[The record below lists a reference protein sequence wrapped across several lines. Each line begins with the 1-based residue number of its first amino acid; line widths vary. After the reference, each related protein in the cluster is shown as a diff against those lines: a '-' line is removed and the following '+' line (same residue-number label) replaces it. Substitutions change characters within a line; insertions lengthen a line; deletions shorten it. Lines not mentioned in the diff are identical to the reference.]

1 MIHMRKADMRI
12 LLFLLLFPSGSV
24 SGCQEGTRMGCAFG
38 GAVTQVTQPHMDVQD
53 SKVLRFHE
61 QDHREP

>member
-1 MIHMRKADMRI
+1 
-12 LLFLLLFPSGSV
+12 
-24 SGCQEGTRMGCAFG
+24 MGRAYG

-61 QDHREP
+61 QAHREP